1 MEKGRLVYIE
11 PNDIVKDHVKLYNSS
26 HKNFTWNPEDL
37 NLYVD
42 LQVVCPSRNDCGTE
56 PEVKNGRYSN
66 TYISLMEG
74 EKIGKRNSLT
84 TDYTNISYSEIKNN
98 NVSSKEALGI
108 TSIDI
113 TFDAHFYPKVTI
125 NFTDVHAYSLFMPA
139 EEEYK
144 EGLKSKA
151 FEAGKYHEAG
161 RAYTNFF
168 NAVFHFPYPRF
179 LLTVKGFYGTKVTFI
194 LAVETFKSALNS
206 NTGNFDVT
214 INFIGYMYGIYTDI
228 PMNFLMCAPYISK
241 SDYSESDVLIKGEY
255 WNRRVNEGV
264 FVTKD
269 GEQLPTF
276 LEFAKRYAI
285 ALNNINGNVG
295 TIGEHIVE
303 INDTKYLLAKIDEI
317 SKKIENLVL
326 NNFALDPNDVNKHV
340 YSKSIGSNNKK
351 YHFFIFEKNSSN
363 SDIEVKWD
371 KTLSKEINELIDD
384 TNTKFADLLRKHN
397 GTITYPMLCSN
408 PEVFKGTVVG
418 KVSDFVI
425 SRGEN
430 NGKKIVEKIQQNA
443 PTIRIDKIDYTYNT
457 DNDDTNALVKFVK
470 DRVSQGGGTKI
481 ENLYFCAINLYETL
495 HKLNELKNKLEKE
508 KNDKEGAASIEA
520 ENYIS
525 QQLGFKPSIEN
536 IFRMVFAHLD
546 CFFHE
551 YLEECVY
558 KIKDSERKINDDIF
572 IPKLNGENTD
582 VKYKDKDGNV
592 FLPPFFA
599 YYILN
604 GQGQKEL
611 AYPGMYDIEEVSFV
625 NRLLNSAKQYHKEY
639 NDIVKEVDELSTASS
654 NYNNEEYDIGN
665 FGLPISFND
674 GFSPSSYYDIF
685 YGDKNPY
692 SYLNSDSALL
702 IKDIFYTFA
711 LRYYSLMMLGVSNS
725 SSTVVENEVNNVI
738 ACFPNINKE
747 KFEEIFDQGNDG
759 NTLYRYVNEYSQKRI
774 VQIDKLNIP
783 KTEKLKK
790 LLLLTRIDTSTTYDD
805 EGREVALN
813 NIYEN
818 TFEYLRGIK
827 ILDTHIYDEF
837 GKLKS
842 KLSEQYLDNNRT
854 LFDNTQYIINNEKA
868 SKRPVHKLYTTK
880 AVAASVIDT
889 TFTDKDVEQLP
900 TEGNYSECKLPFILW
915 AELYGFPTKR
925 RVRNLLYDLSQSQFD
940 QFRFSNGAV
949 LNVQELSIEAKAF
962 FILSSLI
969 VSIEDI
975 RDSFNSVITGRPA
988 NDLFGRK
995 ITKTRKIIPLF
1006 YGCILYIFRKRFKE
1020 GIDLVPNL
1028 ITIDSDNKTFNVNL
1042 CITEDSEGNNNHG
1055 LFRYDYQVVDVKN
1068 NINSKVIVNLIKQL
1082 LCVHSE
1088 EIKNKYITSENID
1101 LTNDEINDIFNN
1113 LNGLTDIEKYFLN
1126 ETREGGILQEIIN
1139 AAKEEVNSCFSN
1151 SIHLEHSSGGD
1162 FKSYDKVQIYPL
1174 SGKTNNAIV
1183 RLMSETVCMVSTTYV
1198 YSKPN
1203 VAIGIIN
1210 NGANG
1215 ETANTYAEKSFE
1227 DLLKSRLQEFY
1238 NKLSASYQDS
1248 ENKTEEYVLLE
1259 DQTNIDIKRSL
1270 YYTLKSL
1277 YDKWICSYG
1286 NMERFRLNKVED
1298 DVSSKN
1304 DRFKNGIYVSNK
1316 TEINNFLFVDSLYR
1330 DIGQDFICDPS
1341 SVIRLSQTTFDGK
1354 NNFSV
1359 YQFLHALCQENKL
1372 LMRAIPVYNNF
1383 YTERGLKEI
1392 FTPKDVFNANQ
1403 AQENGFSST
1412 YLIMYTHQPSTHL
1425 NKESSEYQDDGMYI
1439 CNDISRT
1446 ITTTDFEKIFLDK
1459 ANGYIVPTFGV
1470 TYGMQ
1475 NQSYFKGININM
1487 DNPITTDYSIANQ
1500 LMISQTAASGG
1511 DLNLP
1516 LGIGQ
1521 NIYSIYSNRS
1531 YNCTVEMMGCANIMP
1546 MMYFQLNNIPMFKGV
1561 YMITSVKHSIR
1572 SGNMTTIFTGVRQTS
1587 IIYPFVNSNLIL
1599 TTILDRS
1606 NGPLLYK
1613 VIKTEVETIENNDGS
1628 IRINNN
1634 SNSVTKIMEPQY
1646 YTDITITN
1654 GSLLDETWMK
1664 ARRDEW
1670 REEKTGK
1677 YRHLTNSYWG
1687 QPYKGKNY
1695 PLSKR
1700 KTSDIKFII
1709 LHFANTPD
1717 SNYDRGK
1724 NDFRAL
1730 NMRNGWFSSWL
1741 KSSVTSKPSAD
1752 FGIDDTHIVQFT
1764 PDYNTYAGLS
1774 VNGNISGISIEMCN
1788 TFSGTYAEYA
1798 TDIANRPQYGF
1809 SEQVLENTRK
1819 LIIEIFLQI
1828 GPKDITTHYRR
1839 RVAINAPDPKKCPGI
1854 WGWNMSVKRNENGV
1868 DMRDNKGLLVFNN
1881 EDKLDAFIESVW
1893 EEWVKVAEAK
1903 GREVGTKIKKV
1914 Y

>member
-11 PNDIVKDHVKLYNSS
+11 PNDIVKDHIKLYNSS

-56 PEVKNGRYSN
+56 PEVKNGTYSN

-125 NFTDVHAYSLFMPA
+125 NFTDVRAYSLFMPA

-144 EGLKSKA
+144 EGLKTKA
-151 FEAGKYHEAG
+151 FEVGKYHETG

-241 SDYSESDVLIKGEY
+241 MDYNESDVLMKGEY
-255 WNRRVNEGV
+255 WNRKVNEGV
-264 FVTKD
+264 FITKD
-269 GEQLPTF
+269 GQQLPTF

-285 ALNNINGNVG
+285 ALNNINGNIGTVG
-295 TIGEHIVE
+295 EYTAE
-303 INDTKYLLAKIDEI
+303 INNIKYLLAKIDEI

-326 NNFALDPNDVNKHV
+326 NNFGTDPNDVNKHI
-340 YSKSIGSNNKK
+340 YSKSIGTNNKK
-351 YHFFIFEKNSSN
+351 YHFFIFEKNDN
-363 SDIEVKWD
+363 NNGIEAKWD
-371 KTLSKEINELIDD
+371 KTLSKEINELIND
-384 TNTKFADLLRKHN
+384 TNRKYADLLKKHN

-408 PEVFKGTVVG
+408 PDVFKAKVIG
-418 KVSDFVI
+418 KVKDFIKVKD
-425 SRGEN
+425 EN
-430 NGKKIVEKIQQNA
+430 GQKIVEKQQNNGI
-443 PTIRIDKIDYTYNT
+443 TIEIDNTPYSYNT
-457 DNDDTNALVKFVK
+457 DNDDTNTLINYVK
-470 DRVSQGGGTKI
+470 DRVIQGGGTKI

-495 HKLNELKNKLEKE
+495 SKLNELKNKLEKE
-508 KNDKEGAASIEA
+508 KNDTEGSASIEA

-525 QQLGFKPSIEN
+525 EQLGFKPSIEN

-551 YLEECVY
+551 YLEECIY
-558 KIKDSERKINDDIF
+558 KIKDSERKINDDTF
-572 IPKLNGENTD
+572 IPKLNSENTD

-599 YYILN
+599 YYIFNSQN
-604 GQGQKEL
+604 GQGQQKEL
-611 AYPGMYDIEEVSFV
+611 AYPGIYNIEEVAFV
-625 NRLLNSAKQYHKEY
+625 NKLINSAKQYNKEY
-639 NDIVKEVDELSTASS
+639 NDIVQEIDELSTATS
-654 NYNNEEYDIGN
+654 NYNNEEHDISN
-665 FGLPISFND
+665 FELPISFND

-692 SYLNSDSALL
+692 SNLNSDSALL

-725 SSTVVENEVNNVI
+725 SLKVLENEVNNVI
-738 ACFPNINKE
+738 ACFPNINQE
-747 KFEEIFDQGNDG
+747 KFEEIFDKGHDG
-759 NTLYRYVNEYSQKRI
+759 STLYTYVNDYSKKRI

-783 KTEKLKK
+783 KTEKTNK
-790 LLLLTRIDTSTTYDD
+790 LLLLTSIDTSTTYSD
-805 EGREVALN
+805 EEREVVLN
-813 NIYEN
+813 DIYKN
-818 TFEYLRGIK
+818 TFAFLRGIK
-827 ILDTHIYDEF
+827 ILDIYNYGEF
-837 GKLKS
+837 EKLKS
-842 KLSEQYLDNNRT
+842 KLSEQNLEDNRT
-854 LFDNTQYIINNEKA
+854 LFDNTKYIIENEDA
-868 SKRPVHKLYTTK
+868 SRRPIHKLYKTK
-880 AVAASVIDT
+880 PVSASVKAT
-889 TFTDKDVEQLP
+889 SFTDENVDQLP
-900 TEGNYSECKLPFILW
+900 TDNNYGECTLPFILW
-915 AELYGFPTKR
+915 SWDKNGAREI
-925 RVRNLLYDLSQSQFD
+925 RNLLYDLSKNIKFTFLNKTELDLQTL
-940 QFRFSNGAV
+940 SN
-949 LNVQELSIEAKAF
+949 EAKAF

-969 VSIEDI
+969 VSIKDI
-975 RDSFNSVITGRPA
+975 RDSFQSTISGSA

-1006 YGCILYIFRKRFKE
+1006 YGCILYIFRKKFKE

-1028 ITIDSDNKTFNVNL
+1028 ITIDSKNNTFNVNF
-1042 CITEDSEGNNNHG
+1042 CITENRDR
-1055 LFRYDYQVVDVKN
+1055 LFKLDYQMFDVKN
-1068 NINSKVIVNLIKQL
+1068 NENNKVMVNLIKQL

-1088 EIKNKYITSENID
+1088 EIQNKYITSEDINI
-1101 LTNDEINDIFNN
+1101 TNNEISDIFDN
-1113 LNGLTDIEKYFLN
+1113 LNGLTDVEKYFLK
-1126 ETREGGILQEIIN
+1126 EIKEGGIFQEILN
-1139 AAKEEVNSCFSN
+1139 AAKEEVDSGFSN
-1151 SIHLEHSSGGD
+1151 IIHLEHSAFGTID
-1162 FKSYDKVQIYPL
+1162 FKSSNKVYIYPI

-1183 RLMSETVCMVSTTYV
+1183 RLMSETVCMVSTTYE
-1198 YSKPN
+1198 YSKPKIIN
-1203 VAIGIIN
+1203 GVIN
-1210 NGANG
+1210 NGQY
-1215 ETANTYAEKSFE
+1215 ESTTTRYIEKSFKE
-1227 DLLKSRLQEFY
+1227 ILEQRLQEFY
-1238 NKLSASYQDS
+1238 NKLYASYQHS
-1248 ENKTEEYVLLE
+1248 KNKTEETYELL
-1259 DQTNIDIKRSL
+1259 DDKLNSDIKRSL

-1286 NMERFRLNKVED
+1286 NMERFRLNKIED
-1298 DVSSKN
+1298 DVRSKN
-1304 DRFKNGIYVSNK
+1304 NRFKNGTYVNNK

-1330 DIGQDFICDPS
+1330 DIGQTFTCDPS
-1341 SVIRLSQTTFDGK
+1341 SVIRLSQTSFDGK

-1383 YTERGLKEI
+1383 YTEGGLKEI
-1392 FTPKDVFNANQ
+1392 FTPKDVFNTNQ

-1439 CNDISRT
+1439 GNDISRT
-1446 ITTTDFEKIFLDK
+1446 IKTTDFEKIFLDK
-1459 ANGYIVPTFGV
+1459 GDGYVVPTFGV

-1606 NGPLLYK
+1606 NGPSLHK
-1613 VIKTEVETIENNDGS
+1613 VNKKEVETIENNDGS
-1628 IRINNN
+1628 TRINNN
-1634 SNSVTKIMEPQY
+1634 SNSVTKIMKPEY

-1664 ARRDEW
+1664 NRRDYW
-1670 REEKTGK
+1670 REQKDGK
-1677 YRHLTNSYWG
+1677 YRHLTNAYWG
-1687 QPYKGKNY
+1687 QPHKGMNY
-1695 PLSKR
+1695 PLNKR
-1700 KTSDIKFII
+1700 KVSDIAFII
-1709 LHFANTPD
+1709 LHFADTPD
-1717 SNYDRGK
+1717 STFDKGK
-1724 NDFRAL
+1724 NNFRAL

-1741 KSSVTSKPSAD
+1741 KPSVEKKPSAD

-1764 PDYNTYAGLS
+1764 PDYTSYAGLS
-1774 VNGNISGISIEMCN
+1774 CDGNKIGISIEMCN
-1788 TFSGTYAEYA
+1788 TFSGTPAEYG
-1798 TDIANRPQYGF
+1798 IHIPNRPQYGF
-1809 SEQVLENTRK
+1809 SEKVLENTKK

-1828 GPKDITTHYRR
+1828 GPKNITTHYRR
-1839 RVAINAPDPKKCPGI
+1839 GIAINTKDLKECPGI
-1854 WGWNMSVKRNENGV
+1854 WGWNNAIKKDQNGKTIKEYGV
-1868 DMRDNKGLLVFNN
+1868 TVLND
-1881 EDKLDAFIESVW
+1881 ETKLDEFIESVW
-1893 EEWVKVAEAK
+1893 EEWVKVAQEK
-1903 GREVGTKIKKV
+1903 GREIGTKIKKV
-1914 Y
+1914 F

>member
-56 PEVKNGRYSN
+56 PEVKNGIYSN

-125 NFTDVHAYSLFMPA
+125 NFTDVRAYSLFMPA

-144 EGLKSKA
+144 EGLKTKA
-151 FEAGKYHEAG
+151 FEAGKYHETG

-241 SDYSESDVLIKGEY
+241 TDYNDSDVLMRGEY
-255 WNRRVNEGV
+255 WNRRVSEGA

-285 ALNNINGNVG
+285 ALNNVNGNIG
-295 TIGEHIVE
+295 NIGEHIVE

-326 NNFALDPNDVNKHV
+326 NNFGSDPNDVNKHI
-340 YSKSIGSNNKK
+340 YSKSIGTNNKK
-351 YHFFIFEKNSSN
+351 YHFFIFEKNDTNTS
-363 SDIEVKWD
+363 IEVKWD

-384 TNTKFADLLRKHN
+384 TNTKYANILKKHN

-408 PEVFKGTVVG
+408 PEVFKGKVVG
-418 KVSDFVI
+418 KVKDFINV
-425 SRGEN
+425 RDEN
-430 NGKKIVEKIQQNA
+430 GQKIVEKKQNNG
-443 PTIRIDKIDYTYNT
+443 PTIEIDNTSYPYNT
-457 DNDDTNALVKFVK
+457 DNDDTNTLIKHVK
-470 DRVSQGGGTKI
+470 DRVKQGGGTKI

-495 HKLNELKNKLEKE
+495 SKLNELKNKLEKD
-508 KNDKEGAASIEA
+508 KNDTEVAASVEA

-525 QQLGFKPSIEN
+525 EQLGFKPSIEN

-558 KIKDSERKINDDIF
+558 KIKDSKRKINDDTF

-599 YYILN
+599 YYTFN
-604 GQGQKEL
+604 NRKGGQQKEL
-611 AYPGMYDIEEVSFV
+611 EYPGIYDIEEVGFV
-625 NRLLNSAKQYHKEY
+625 NRLIDSAKQYNKEY
-639 NDIVKEVDELSTASS
+639 NDIVKDIEELSTESS
-654 NYNNEEYDIGN
+654 NYNNEAHSISN
-665 FGLPISFND
+665 FELPISFND
-674 GFSPSSYYDIF
+674 GFLPSSYYDVF

-692 SYLNSDSALL
+692 SNLNSDSALL

-711 LRYYSLMMLGVSNS
+711 LRYYALIMLDVNNS
-725 SSTVVENEVNNVI
+725 SPKVLENEVNNVI
-738 ACFPNINKE
+738 ACFPDINQE
-747 KFEEIFDQGNDG
+747 KFAEIFDQGHDG
-759 NTLYRYVNEYSQKRI
+759 STLYRYVNEYSQKRI
-774 VQIDKLNIP
+774 VQIDKLSIP
-783 KTEKLKK
+783 KTEKTNR
-790 LLLLTRIDTSTTYDD
+790 LLLLTSIDTSPTYGDV
-805 EGREVALN
+805 EREIALN
-813 NIYEN
+813 NIYKN
-818 TFEYLRGIK
+818 TFAFLRGIK
-827 ILDTHIYDEF
+827 ILDIYSYGEF
-837 GKLKS
+837 EKLKS
-842 KLSEQYLDNNRT
+842 KLTEDSLHVGC
-854 LFDNTQYIINNEKA
+854 LFDNTKYISENTGA
-868 SKRPVHKLYTTK
+868 SRRPIHKLYKPK
-880 AVAASVIDT
+880 AVPLSYKSTA
-889 TFTDKDVEQLP
+889 FTDENVEQLP
-900 TEGNYSECKLPFILW
+900 TEDNYSECMLPFILW
-915 AELYGFPTKR
+915 TWGKDLGLEW
-925 RVRNLLYDLSQSQFD
+925 RNLLHDLSKNIKFT
-940 QFRFSNGAV
+940 FSNGAV
-949 LNVQELSIEAKAF
+949 LDLLTLSNEAKAF

-975 RDSFNSVITGRPA
+975 RDSFHSAITGPA

-1006 YGCILYIFRKRFKE
+1006 YGCILYIFRKKFKE

-1028 ITIDSDNKTFNVNL
+1028 ITIDSENKTFNVNF
-1042 CITEDSEGNNNHG
+1042 CITENAEGDKNQG
-1055 LFRYDYQVVDVKN
+1055 SFKLDYQKTNVKN
-1068 NINSKVIVNLIKQL
+1068 NKNSKVIVNLIKQL

-1088 EIKNKYITSENID
+1088 EMKGAYIKKDYSSNEVDN
-1101 LTNDEINDIFNN
+1101 NVINDIFNN
-1113 LNGLTDIEKYFLN
+1113 LNGLTDIEKYFLK

-1151 SIHLEHSSGGD
+1151 SIHLEHSAVGAVD
-1162 FKSYDKVQIYPL
+1162 FDSYNNVYIYPV

-1203 VAIGIIN
+1203 VVSGGGKYNAY
-1210 NGANG
+1210 
-1215 ETANTYAEKSFE
+1215 TYEEKSFE
-1227 DLLKSRLQEFY
+1227 DLLKSSLQEFY
-1238 NKLSASYQDS
+1238 NKLYASYKPS
-1248 ENKTEEYVLLE
+1248 ENKTGETYDSLE
-1259 DQTNIDIKRSL
+1259 DQLNIDIKRSL

-1286 NMERFRLNKVED
+1286 NMERFRLNRFED
-1298 DVSSKN
+1298 DASSKN
-1304 DRFKNGIYVSNK
+1304 NRFKNGIYVNNK

-1341 SVIRLSQTTFDGK
+1341 SVIRLSETTFDGK

-1383 YTERGLKEI
+1383 YTESGLKEI
-1392 FTPKDVFNANQ
+1392 FTPKDVFNVNQ

-1425 NKESSEYQDDGMYI
+1425 NKESGEYHDDGMYI
-1439 CNDISRT
+1439 GNDISRT
-1446 ITTTDFEKIFLDK
+1446 IKTTDFERIFLDK
-1459 ANGYIVPTFGV
+1459 EGGYIVPTFGV

-1599 TTILDRS
+1599 TSILERS
-1606 NGPLLYK
+1606 NGPSLYK
-1613 VIKTEVETIENNDGS
+1613 VNQKEVETIENNDGS
-1628 IRINNN
+1628 IQINSNSD
-1634 SNSVTKIMEPQY
+1634 SNSVTKIIEPEY

-1664 ARRDEW
+1664 GRRDAW
-1670 REEKTGK
+1670 REKEGGK

-1695 PLSKR
+1695 PLNKR
-1700 KTSDIKFII
+1700 KASDIKFII

-1717 SNYDRGK
+1717 STFDKGK
-1724 NDFRAL
+1724 NNFRAL
-1730 NMRNGWFSSWL
+1730 NMRNSWFGSWL
-1741 KSSVTSKPSAD
+1741 NPAVTEKPSAD

-1764 PDYNTYAGLS
+1764 PDYASYAGLS
-1774 VNGNISGISIEMCN
+1774 CDGNKVGISIEMCN
-1788 TFSGTYAEYA
+1788 TFSGTFAEYS
-1798 TDIANRPQYGF
+1798 THIPNRPQYGF
-1809 SEQVLENTRK
+1809 SEQVLENTKK

-1839 RVAINAPDPKKCPGI
+1839 RVAVKAKDPKPCPGI
-1854 WGWNMSVKRNENGV
+1854 WGWNTALKKDESGATIK
-1868 DMRDNKGLLVFNN
+1868 DKGIPVFND
-1881 EDKLDAFIESVW
+1881 ETKLDAFIESVW
-1893 EEWVKVAEAK
+1893 EEWVKVAQAK

-1914 Y
+1914 F